1 MRGAGTPEGRRVAIQ
16 EAVMRWNPFAG
27 AYLADPAQVWGRLLD
42 SPGGVHHD
50 EGLGL
55 WLITRHADV
64 RRALGDTG
72 SFGNALTLAPVY
84 DVCPEALA
92 VIRRIDAPP
101 TTAAADPPVHPR
113 TRRALR
119 ATFANTADRVEQ
131 RYGGIVRRRVDELV
145 SRLVARAGQQVDLV
159 REFTTELPLLV
170 LLDLLGVPERDIAR
184 VRAWADGQIALVWG
198 RPDPAEQVRLA
209 RGLLEF
215 WRYCQ
220 ALVRDRL
227 DSDRPGDG
235 YVDRLLAYRDGDD
248 EILTVA
254 EVSSIV
260 FNLLV
265 AGHETTAGLLAHALD
280 QALSAPDRWRTIA
293 AQPHRVP
300 AFLAETLRF
309 APAIDGWL
317 RVTNRPVTLG
327 GVTIPAGARC
337 LLLIGAANRDP
348 AVFTHPDRFDPARPD
363 ANDHL
368 SFGHGPHFCIGAAL
382 ARLEAGIALTRLA
395 AAVPGLRLAPGHRRS
410 YHPNVAFRAHRSLPV
425 VIDPAVPSGGRATPA
440 VERPAA

>member
-1 MRGAGTPEGRRVAIQ
+1 MRL
-16 EAVMRWNPFAG
+16 NPFAG
-27 AYLADPAQVWGRLLD
+27 AYLADPAQVWRRFLD
-42 SPGGVHHD
+42 APDGVHHD
-50 EGLGL
+50 EDLGL

-64 RRALGDTG
+64 RRALSDTG
-72 SFGNALTLAPVY
+72 TFGNALTLAPVY
-84 DVCPEALA
+84 DVCPAALE
-92 VIRRIDAPP
+92 IIMCIDAPP

-119 ATFANTADRVEQ
+119 ATFANTPERVER
-131 RYGGIVRRRVDELV
+131 RYGPIVRRRVDELV
-145 SRLVARAGQQVDLV
+145 SRLAAAPGRHVDLV
-159 REFTTELPLLV
+159 PEFTTELPLLV
-170 LLDLLGVPERDIAR
+170 LLDILGVPDRDIGR
-184 VRAWADGQIALVWG
+184 VRAWADGQIALIWG

-220 ALVRDRL
+220 ELVRVRL
-227 DSDRPGDG
+227 DAGG
-235 YVDRLLAYRDGDD
+235 YGEDHVGRLLAYRDGDD

-254 EVSSIV
+254 EVASIV

-280 QALSAPDRWRTIA
+280 QALSEPDRWRAIVA
-293 AQPHRVP
+293 EPHRIP

-317 RVTNRPVTLG
+317 RVTNRPVTLS

-348 AVFTHPDRFDPARPD
+348 AVFADPHRFDPDRPD
-363 ANDHL
+363 VGDHL
-368 SFGHGPHFCIGAAL
+368 SFGHGAHFCIGAAL
-382 ARLEAGIALTRLA
+382 ARLEAATALTRLA
-395 AAVPGLRLAPGHRRS
+395 AALPGLRLAPGHGRA
-410 YHPNVAFRAHRSLPV
+410 YQPNVAFRAHRTLPV
-425 VIDPAVPSGGRATPA
+425 VVDPAASPGLPAVPRA
-440 VERPAA
+440 ERPAA

>member
-1 MRGAGTPEGRRVAIQ
+1 MRL
-16 EAVMRWNPFAG
+16 NPFAG
-27 AYLADPAQVWGRLLD
+27 AYLADPAQVWRQLLD
-42 SPGGVHHD
+42 VPGGVHHD
-50 EGLGL
+50 DELGL

-64 RRALGDTG
+64 RRALSDAGA
-72 SFGNALTLAPVY
+72 FGNALTLAPVY
-84 DVCPEALA
+84 DVCPEAMD
-92 VIRRIDAPP
+92 VVMRIDAPP

-119 ATFANTADRVEQ
+119 ATFANTPDRVER
-131 RYGGIVRRRVDELV
+131 RYGAIVRRRVDELV
-145 SRLVARAGQQVDLV
+145 SRLVARDGGRADLV
-159 REFTTELPLLV
+159 PDFTTELPLLV
-170 LLDLLGVPERDIAR
+170 LLDILGVPEGDIGR
-184 VRAWADGQIALVWG
+184 VRAWADGQIALIWG

-209 RGLLEF
+209 QGLLEF

-220 ALVRDRL
+220 QFVGRRL
-227 DSDRPGDG
+227 DGGRYGDDHVG
-235 YVDRLLAYRDGDD
+235 RLLAYRDGDD
-248 EILTVA
+248 EVLTVA

-280 QALSAPDRWRTIA
+280 QALSSPGRWRALTEDPGLI
-293 AQPHRVP
+293 PG
-300 AFLAETLRF
+300 FLTETLRY

-317 RVTNRPVTLG
+317 RVTTRPVLMG

-348 AVFTHPDRFDPARPD
+348 AVFARADRFDPARPD
-363 ANDHL
+363 AGDHL

-382 ARLEAGIALTRLA
+382 ARLEAGIALDRLA
-395 AAVPGLRLAPGHRRS
+395 AALPGLRLATGHRRS
-410 YHPNVAFRAHRSLPV
+410 YQPNLAFRAHRGLPV
-425 VIDPAVPSGGRATPA
+425 VIDTARPSGSRTASG

>member
-1 MRGAGTPEGRRVAIQ
+1 
-16 EAVMRWNPFAG
+16 MRWNPFAG
-27 AYLADPAQVWGRLLD
+27 AYLADPAQVWRGLLE

-50 EGLGL
+50 EALGL

-72 SFGNALTLAPVY
+72 SFRNALTLAPVY
-84 DVCPEALA
+84 EVCPEALA
-92 VIRRIDAPP
+92 VIMQIDAPP

-131 RYGGIVRRRVDELV
+131 RYGALVRRRVDELV
-145 SRLVARAGQQVDLV
+145 ARLLARAGQQVDLV
-159 REFTTELPLLV
+159 AEFTTELPLLV

-198 RPDPAEQVRLA
+198 RPEPAEQVRLA
-209 RGLLEF
+209 QGLLEF

-227 DSDRPGDG
+227 DGGGHGDG
-235 YVDRLLAYRDGDD
+235 YVDQLIAYRNGDD
-248 EILTVA
+248 DVLTVA

-280 QALSAPDRWRTIA
+280 QALTDPGRWRAIA
-293 AQPHRVP
+293 AESHRVP
-300 AFLAETLRF
+300 AFLTETLRF

-317 RVTNRPVTLG
+317 RVTSRPVTLD

-348 AVFTHPDRFDPARPD
+348 AVFAHPDRFDPRRAD

-382 ARLEAGIALTRLA
+382 ARLEAGTALTRLA

-410 YHPNVAFRAHRSLPV
+410 YQPNVAFRAHRGLPV
-425 VIDPAVPSGGRATPA
+425 VVDTAAPAVRRA
-440 VERPAA
+440 AA